1 MIDLNKVKRFN
12 KKDRTV
18 LIRFDLNVPLDSEEL
33 HKSERIIRIK
43 KSILKLTSLNSK
55 IIILSHV
62 GRPKGTSSN
71 DLSLKQLIEPL
82 KKALNKDI
90 EFISDCIGV
99 DVKNKISETDSS
111 KIILLENCRF
121 YSEEEAND
129 DGFAESL
136 SQLADVYINDAFACS
151 HRAHASISAITKY
164 LPSYCGEL
172 LYDELLNL
180 NKIITNPDKPAIT
193 IMGGSKISTK
203 ISIVKNLA
211 KKMSAIAICGGM
223 ANSFLE
229 YQGFNIGK
237 SLAEKN
243 VQNIIQDIFNF
254 SAENSCKIILPQ
266 DANVALKIENNV
278 SSNIKKINQIDIDEM
293 ILDIGPVSIKE
304 LKEQI
309 KSSKTVFWN
318 GPPGVFEVSP
328 FNKASI
334 EIAEYIAELT
344 QAGKIQSF
352 AGGGDTVAAIE
363 MAGVK
368 DKFTYISTGGGA
380 LLELLEG
387 KKLPGLV
394 SQNIL

>member
-180 NKIITNPDKPAIT
+180 NKIITDPDKPAIT

-243 VQNIIQDIFNF
+243 VQNIIQDIFDF

-387 KKLPGLV
+387 KQLPGLA

>member
-90 EFISDCIGV
+90 EFISDCIGE

-180 NKIITNPDKPAIT
+180 NKIITDPHKPAIT

-254 SAENSCKIILPQ
+254 SAENGCKIILPQ

-278 SSNIKKINQIDIDEM
+278 SSNIKKVNQIDMDEM

-387 KKLPGLV
+387 KQLPGLA

>member
-99 DVKNKISETDSS
+99 DVKNKISEIDSS

-203 ISIVKNLA
+203 ISIIKNLA

-278 SSNIKKINQIDIDEM
+278 SSNIKKINQIDMDEM

-387 KKLPGLV
+387 KQLPGLA

>member
-180 NKIITNPDKPAIT
+180 NKIITDPDKPAIT

-237 SLAEKN
+237 SLVEKN

-278 SSNIKKINQIDIDEM
+278 SSNIKKINQIDMDEM

-328 FNKASI
+328 FDKASI

-387 KKLPGLV
+387 KQLPGLA

>member
-129 DGFAESL
+129 DGFAKSL

-203 ISIVKNLA
+203 ISIIKNLA

-243 VQNIIQDIFNF
+243 VQNIIQDIFDF
-254 SAENSCKIILPQ
+254 SAKNSCKIILPQ

-278 SSNIKKINQIDIDEM
+278 SSNIKKVNEIDMDEM

-387 KKLPGLV
+387 KQLPGLA

>member
-180 NKIITNPDKPAIT
+180 NKIITDPDKPAIT

-237 SLAEKN
+237 SLTEKN
-243 VQNIIQDIFNF
+243 VQNIIQDIFDF

-387 KKLPGLV
+387 KQLPGLA

>member
-18 LIRFDLNVPLDSEEL
+18 LIRFDLNIPLDSEEL

-203 ISIVKNLA
+203 ISIIKNLA

-243 VQNIIQDIFNF
+243 VQNIIQDIFDF
-254 SAENSCKIILPQ
+254 SAKNSCKIILPQ

-278 SSNIKKINQIDIDEM
+278 SSNIKKVNEIDMDEM

-387 KKLPGLV
+387 KQLPGLA

>member
-99 DVKNKISETDSS
+99 EVKNKISETDSS

-180 NKIITNPDKPAIT
+180 NKIITDPDKPAIT

-387 KKLPGLV
+387 KQLPGLA

>member
-243 VQNIIQDIFNF
+243 VQNIIQDIFDF

-278 SSNIKKINQIDIDEM
+278 SSNIKKINQIDTDEM

-387 KKLPGLV
+387 KQLPGLA

>member
-180 NKIITNPDKPAIT
+180 NKIITDPDKPAIT

-243 VQNIIQDIFNF
+243 VQNIIQDIFDF

-318 GPPGVFEVSP
+318 GPPGVFEVTP
-328 FNKASI
+328 FDKATI

-344 QAGKIQSF
+344 EAGKVQSF

-380 LLELLEG
+380 LLELIEG

>member
-180 NKIITNPDKPAIT
+180 NKIITDPDKPAIT

-278 SSNIKKINQIDIDEM
+278 SSNIKKVNEIDMDEM

>member
-278 SSNIKKINQIDIDEM
+278 SSNIKKINQIDMDEM

-387 KKLPGLV
+387 KQLPGLA

>member
-129 DGFAESL
+129 DSFAESL

-180 NKIITNPDKPAIT
+180 NKIITDPDKPAIT

-278 SSNIKKINQIDIDEM
+278 SSNIKKINQIDMDEM

-387 KKLPGLV
+387 KQLPGLA

>member
-129 DGFAESL
+129 DGFAKSL

-243 VQNIIQDIFNF
+243 VQNIIQDIFDF

-387 KKLPGLV
+387 KQLPGLA

>member
-180 NKIITNPDKPAIT
+180 NKIITDPDKPAIT

-278 SSNIKKINQIDIDEM
+278 SSNIKKINQIDMDEM

-368 DKFTYISTGGGA
+368 DKFTYISTGGGV

-387 KKLPGLV
+387 KQLPGLA

>member
-180 NKIITNPDKPAIT
+180 NKIITDPDKPAIT

-309 KSSKTVFWN
+309 KSTKTVFWN

-328 FNKASI
+328 FNKTSI

-387 KKLPGLV
+387 KQLPGLA

>member
-12 KKDRTV
+12 EKDKTV
-18 LIRFDLNVPLDSEEL
+18 LIRFDLNVPLGSKEL
-33 HKSERIIRIK
+33 HKSERIIRIQ
-43 KSILKLTSLNSK
+43 KSISKLISLNSK

-62 GRPKGTSSN
+62 GRPNGETIN
-71 DLSLKQLIEPL
+71 ELSLKQLVEPL

-90 EFISDCIGV
+90 VFISDCIGV
-99 DVKNKISETDSS
+99 DVKNKISEIDAD

-121 YSEEEAND
+121 YKDEEANN

-136 SQLADVYINDAFACS
+136 SHLADVYINDAFACS

-180 NKIITNPDKPAIT
+180 NKIITNPDEPAIT
-193 IMGGSKISTK
+193 IMGGSKISSK
-203 ISIVKNLA
+203 ITIIKNLS

-223 ANSFLE
+223 ANSFIE
-229 YQGFNIGK
+229 YQGHNIGK

-243 VQNIIQDIFNF
+243 VQHVIKDVFNF
-254 SAENSCKIILPQ
+254 SEENNCKIILPQ
-266 DANVALKIENNV
+266 DANVALKLEKDV
-278 SSNIKKINQIDIDEM
+278 STNIKKIEKIDSSEM

-318 GPPGVFEVSP
+318 GPPGVFEVTP
-328 FNKASI
+328 FDKATI

-344 QAGKIQSF
+344 EAGKVQSF

>member
-12 KKDRTV
+12 EKNKTV
-18 LIRFDLNVPLDSEEL
+18 LIRFDLNVPLDSADL
-33 HKSERIIRIK
+33 HKSERIIRIQ
-43 KSILKLTSLNSK
+43 KSISKLIDLNSK

-62 GRPKGTSSN
+62 GRPKGEVN
-71 DLSLKQLIEPL
+71 KDLSLRQLVEPL

-90 EFISDCIGV
+90 IFISDCIGTN
-99 DVKNKISETDSS
+99 VKKQISEIDSD

-121 YSEEEAND
+121 YKEEEMND
-129 DGFAESL
+129 ASFAKSL
-136 SQLADVYINDAFACS
+136 SHLADIYINDAFACS
-151 HRAHASISAITKY
+151 HRSHTSISAITKY

-172 LYDELLNL
+172 LYEELLNL
-180 NKIITNPDKPAIT
+180 NKIITDPDEPAIT

-203 ISIVKNLA
+203 ISIIKNLA

-223 ANSFLE
+223 ANSFIKH
-229 YQGFNIGK
+229 QGHNIGK
-237 SLAEKN
+237 SLVEKD
-243 VQNIIQDIFNF
+243 VQDIIEDIFIF
-254 SAENSCKIILPQ
+254 SDKNNCKIVLPN
-266 DANVALKIENNV
+266 DATTALKLENNV
-278 SSNIKKINQIDIDEM
+278 NTNIKKIDKIESNEM
-293 ILDIGPVSIKE
+293 ILDIGPTSIKE
-304 LKEQI
+304 LKELI

-318 GPPGVFEVSP
+318 GPPGVFEIAP
-328 FNKASI
+328 FNKATI

-363 MAGVK
+363 MAGVR

-387 KKLPGLV
+387 KQLPGLIA
-394 SQNIL
+394 QNIL

>member
-180 NKIITNPDKPAIT
+180 NKIITDPDKRAIT

-254 SAENSCKIILPQ
+254 SAENSCKFILSQ

-387 KKLPGLV
+387 KQLPGLA
-394 SQNIL
+394 SLDIL

>member
-12 KKDRTV
+12 KKDKTV

-90 EFISDCIGV
+90 EFISDCIGE

-180 NKIITNPDKPAIT
+180 NKIITDPHKPAIT

-254 SAENSCKIILPQ
+254 SAENGCKIILPQ

-278 SSNIKKINQIDIDEM
+278 SSNIKKVNQIDMDEM

-387 KKLPGLV
+387 KQLPGLA

>member
-180 NKIITNPDKPAIT
+180 NKIITDPDKPAIT

-203 ISIVKNLA
+203 ISIIKNLA

-243 VQNIIQDIFNF
+243 VQNIIQDIFDF

-278 SSNIKKINQIDIDEM
+278 SSNIKKINQIDMDEM

-387 KKLPGLV
+387 KQLPGLA

>member
-129 DGFAESL
+129 DGFAKSL

-180 NKIITNPDKPAIT
+180 NKIITDPDKPAIT

-243 VQNIIQDIFNF
+243 VQNIIQDIFDF

-278 SSNIKKINQIDIDEM
+278 SSNIKKINEIDMDEM

-387 KKLPGLV
+387 KQLPGLA

>member
-33 HKSERIIRIK
+33 HKSERIVRIK

-180 NKIITNPDKPAIT
+180 NKIITDPDKPAIT

-387 KKLPGLV
+387 KQLPGLA

>member
-180 NKIITNPDKPAIT
+180 NKIITDPDKPAIT

-243 VQNIIQDIFNF
+243 VQNIIQDIFDF

-278 SSNIKKINQIDIDEM
+278 SSNIKKVNEIDMDEM

-387 KKLPGLV
+387 KQLPGLA

>member
-90 EFISDCIGV
+90 EFISECIGV

-180 NKIITNPDKPAIT
+180 NKIITDPDKPAIT

-278 SSNIKKINQIDIDEM
+278 SSNIKKINQIDMDEM

-387 KKLPGLV
+387 KQLPGLA
-394 SQNIL
+394 SLDIL

>member
-12 KKDRTV
+12 KKDKTV

-180 NKIITNPDKPAIT
+180 NKIITDPHKPAIT

-254 SAENSCKIILPQ
+254 SAENGCKIILPQ

-278 SSNIKKINQIDIDEM
+278 SSNIKKVNQIDMDEM

-387 KKLPGLV
+387 KQLPGLA

>member
-12 KKDRTV
+12 EKDKTV

-180 NKIITNPDKPAIT
+180 NKIITDPDKPAIT

-203 ISIVKNLA
+203 ISIIKNLA

-243 VQNIIQDIFNF
+243 VQNIIQDIFDF

-278 SSNIKKINQIDIDEM
+278 SSNIKKVNEIDMDEM

-387 KKLPGLV
+387 KQLPGLA

>member
-62 GRPKGTSSN
+62 GRPKGKSSN

-180 NKIITNPDKPAIT
+180 NKIITDPDKPAIT

-278 SSNIKKINQIDIDEM
+278 SSNIKKINQIDMDEM

-387 KKLPGLV
+387 KQLPGLA

>member
-180 NKIITNPDKPAIT
+180 NKIITDPDKPAIT

-278 SSNIKKINQIDIDEM
+278 SSNIKKINQIDMDEM

-387 KKLPGLV
+387 KQLPGLA

>member
-229 YQGFNIGK
+229 YQGYNIGK

-243 VQNIIQDIFNF
+243 VQNIIQDIFDF

-387 KKLPGLV
+387 KQLPGLA

>member
-62 GRPKGTSSN
+62 GRPKGTNSN

-180 NKIITNPDKPAIT
+180 NKIITDPDKPAIT

-278 SSNIKKINQIDIDEM
+278 SSNIKKVNEIDMDEM

-387 KKLPGLV
+387 KQLPGLA

>member
-180 NKIITNPDKPAIT
+180 NKIIKNPDKPAIT

-278 SSNIKKINQIDIDEM
+278 SSNIKKVNEIDMDEM

-387 KKLPGLV
+387 KQLPGLA

>member
-129 DGFAESL
+129 DGFAKSL

-180 NKIITNPDKPAIT
+180 NKIITDPDKPAIT

-243 VQNIIQDIFNF
+243 VQNIIQDIFDF

-278 SSNIKKINQIDIDEM
+278 SSNIKKVNEIDMDEM

-387 KKLPGLV
+387 KQLPGLA

>member
-278 SSNIKKINQIDIDEM
+278 SSNIKKVNEIDMDEM

-387 KKLPGLV
+387 KQLPGLA

>member
-33 HKSERIIRIK
+33 HKSEKIIRIK

-180 NKIITNPDKPAIT
+180 NKIITDPDKPAIT

-278 SSNIKKINQIDIDEM
+278 SSNIKKINQIDMDEM

-387 KKLPGLV
+387 KQLPGLA